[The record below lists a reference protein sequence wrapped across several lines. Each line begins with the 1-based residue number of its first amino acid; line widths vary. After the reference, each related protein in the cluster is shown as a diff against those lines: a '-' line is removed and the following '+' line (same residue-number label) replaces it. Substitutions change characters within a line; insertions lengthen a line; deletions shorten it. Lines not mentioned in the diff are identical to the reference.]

1 MSIDPV
7 TILLVFINIFLLLLC
22 VSILLLIETVRPMV
36 ESSYKYMNNFITS
49 VEQIKSQLNTQ
60 ELQEINNLQNM
71 RHRIRAFREI
81 DE

>member
-36 ESSYKYMNNFITS
+36 ESSYKYMNNIMTS

>member
-1 MSIDPV
+1 
-7 TILLVFINIFLLLLC
+7 
-22 VSILLLIETVRPMV
+22 MV
-36 ESSYKYMNNFITS
+36 ESSYKYMNNIMTS